1 MDHLP
6 VDQRGAPGDGA
17 QYEKAGSRGGQ
28 QSGRGNN
35 AGRRGGSQASA
46 SSLRGSYSAPDSPG
60 EASLGPADSG
70 YGAPPPLTGYGARR
84 RNARERQDYYQDY
97 QEI

>member
-1 MDHLP
+1 MTPLHLLLC
-6 VDQRGAPGDGA
+6 VAVALARGEVRTEVRTEA
-17 QYEKAGSRGGQ
+17 RGGQ
-28 QSGRGNN
+28 KGGR
-35 AGRRGGSQASA
+35 RRGGAQASA